1 MAESDQASPEFA
13 PGSRFDGYTIER
25 QIAEGG
31 MARLYLAHDE
41 GGLRRV
47 LKVPRLTHDADPVS
61 VVAFENEL
69 RLARYLEDFPH
80 AYMPVSRHAGV
91 DNYLVMDYIEGTD
104 LWSYL
109 REHGCLDE
117 TQTIALAKK
126 IVRCMAELHRRRIV
140 HLDIKLSNIMLTP
153 EGEIRLVDFGL
164 ANHLDLP
171 DHIYESF
178 QEPKGTP
185 AYIAPEQFFGIR
197 DEPRSD
203 IFSVG
208 TMLYEMATSKLPYP
222 DAQSVLGVVS
232 RIKREPVSPR
242 SWRPEL
248 SEEFTAVVMTCLQN
262 VPDRR
267 FVDMDDLYAA
277 LDRIVPAS
285 PPSSGDPQAA
295 NVLLPRTTETS
306 LLARLAGKFQRLRR
320 VVEGDR
326 IDEIKAW
333 IAEHQRQLPPTRYR
347 IVAALDGEDGE
358 RIEAINREILA
369 QAIRQARLQPSIVTA
384 LTVLSDHNMG
394 VAADERERIELNADY
409 QKARQQ
415 IAKLIAASDHGSL
428 PIGINLRSGNTV
440 EAIAACVKD
449 YEADL
454 LVIGAQERGVL
465 GRFVLGN
472 TTYKVLTT
480 VKCPMFVVQQATS
493 INRPPGVEDPGG
505 SAQRG

>member
-1 MAESDQASPEFA
+1 MTETDQTSPEFA
-13 PGSRFDGYTIER
+13 AGSRFDGYTIER

-41 GGLRRV
+41 AGKRRV
-47 LKVPRLTHDADPVS
+47 LKVPRLTHDTDPVA

-80 AYMPVSRHAGV
+80 AYMPVSRHAGA
-91 DNYLVMDYIEGTD
+91 DSYLVMDYIEGTD
-104 LWSYL
+104 LWSHL
-109 REHGCLDE
+109 REQGCLDE
-117 TQTIALAKK
+117 ARTIALAKK
-126 IVRCMAELHRRRIV
+126 IVRCLAELHRRRIV
-140 HLDIKLSNIMLTP
+140 HLDMKLSNIMLTP
-153 EGEIRLVDFGL
+153 DGDIRLVDFGL

-178 QEPKGTP
+178 REPKGTP

-203 IFSVG
+203 IFSIG

-242 SWRPEL
+242 TCRPEL

-267 FVDMDDLYAA
+267 FADMDELYAA
-277 LDRIVPAS
+277 LDRIAPAS
-285 PPSSGDPQAA
+285 APSSEVPQGSKVASPRAA
-295 NVLLPRTTETS
+295 EPS
-306 LLARLAGKFQRLRR
+306 ILARITGHIQRLRR
-320 VVEGDR
+320 VIEGDR

-333 IAEHQRQLPPTRYR
+333 IEEHQRQLPPTRYR
-347 IVAALDGEDGE
+347 IVVALDSEDGE
-358 RIEAINREILA
+358 RIETINREILA

-384 LTVLSDHNMG
+384 LTVLSEHNVG
-394 VAADERERIELNADY
+394 VATDERERIELNADY

-415 IAKLIAASDHGSL
+415 IGKLIAASDHGGL

-440 EAIAACVKD
+440 EAIGACVKD

-480 VKCPMFVVQQATS
+480 VKCPMFVVQQATPK
-493 INRPPGVEDPGG
+493 NRPPAAE
-505 SAQRG
+505 